1 MFLTF
6 KYVFG
11 IELKK
16 DGVTRIITI
25 GDSIT
30 NGFNLDPSQSY
41 PAQLMKIL
49 NDPTKY
55 EVINLGVDG

>member
-1 MFLTF
+1 MKIYVILLLLFLTF

-16 DGVTRIITI
+16 DGVTRIIAL

-30 NGFNLDPSQSY
+30 NG
-41 PAQLMKIL
+41 
-49 NDPTKY
+49 
-55 EVINLGVDG
+55 VG